1 MPQIQQNKHIQVMS
15 RLTEI
20 LGVRCMVTLDDRG
33 EVRGVIQEI
42 AIPAIAEDLQDS
54 INLTQFKVRLESG
67 EIVTVPGSSISKI
80 GSAA

>member
-20 LGVRCMVTLDDRG
+20 LGVRCIVDLKKRG
-33 EVRGVIQEI
+33 AVPGTIHEI
-42 AIPAIAEDLQDS
+42 AIPALGDDLQSS
-54 INLTQFKVRLESG
+54 IDHTQFKVRLESG

-80 GSAA
+80 GSAV